1 MGIVKTGTTTLGL
14 VYKDG
19 VILAADRRAT
29 ADHIVANKNAEKVM
43 ARLLQASCKGR
54 GYNSNRSHN
63 IKAQS

>member
-43 ARLLQASCKGR
+43 SIS
-54 GYNSNRSHN
+54 SNIGVFEYR
-63 IKAQS
+63 